1 MEQKIFEYNIPSK
14 TTLEDF
20 YVSEAN
26 KDAYNYVIN
35 DNEFSN
41 YSIIYGPVKSG
52 KTHLGSIWQ
61 KKITPIFIVKKIIKL
76 LLITKKMFLLMIF
89 LIILTKKFYSI

>member
-1 MEQKIFEYNIPSK
+1 MEQKFFEYNIPSK

-35 DNEFSN
+35 DNEFSK

-61 KKITPIFIVKKIIKL
+61 KKK
-76 LLITKKMFLLMIF
+76 
-89 LIILTKKFYSI
+89 